1 MQVLNNKKVL
11 FGWTMY
17 DWANS
22 VFSLTITTAIF
33 PIFYEKM
40 AQMASLKNG
49 LSVGD
54 SHYLEIFGKKILATA
69 AYSYSIALAFLIIA
83 LISPILSGI
92 ADSGGFKKRFMQF
105 FVYLGSAACV
115 ALYFFDDQNVSF
127 GLMCFIL
134 GAIGFAGSIV
144 FYNSFLPLIAT
155 EDKYDSLSARGFSM
169 GYIGSVLLLIVNLMV
184 IIKPEWFFAIS
195 EKVNNLIASG
205 LSEAQAEESARDYFS
220 KKGTQIAFLTV
231 GIWWAAFAQITFFTL
246 PKEPKTG
253 TISKGVLTAGFLEIS
268 KTFKEV
274 NKLSDTKKYLL
285 SFFFI
290 SMGLQTVMY
299 LATLFGSKE
308 LNMASSDLIGIVLVI
323 QLIAILG
330 SFGFS
335 KISSKI
341 GNIYTLIIGNIF
353 WIGICLSAYAVTN
366 TTQFFI
372 LAAVVGLVMGGMQSL
387 LRSTFAKIIPDN
399 TLNHASF
406 FSFFD
411 VTEKVAIVI
420 GTFAYGYIEELTGS
434 MRMSALALG
443 VFFIIGILFLVRIKN
458 FKIHKG

>member
-33 PIFYEKM
+33 PIFYE
-40 AQMASLKNG
+40 QMAKLASIKQG

-54 SHYLEIFGKKILATA
+54 NHFIEIFGRKILATA
-69 AYSYSIALAFLIIA
+69 AYSYSIAIAFL
-83 LISPILSGI
+83 LITLVSPMLSGI
-92 ADSGGFKKRFMQF
+92 ADSGGFKKRFMKF
-105 FVYLGSAACV
+105 FVYLGSVACIS
-115 ALYFFDDQNVSF
+115 LYFFDDQNVSF

-134 GAIGFAGSIV
+134 GAIGYAGSIV

-155 EDKYDSLSARGFSM
+155 EDRYDSISARGYSM
-169 GYIGSVLLLIVNLMV
+169 GYIGSVLLLIVNLLV
-184 IIKPEWFFAIS
+184 ISKPEWFFAFS
-195 EKVNNLIASG
+195 DKVNDLLSSG
-205 LSEAQAEESARDYFS
+205 LSITEAEEQAKSYFS
-220 KKGTQIAFLTV
+220 VKGSQIAFLTV
-231 GIWWAAFAQITFFTL
+231 GIWWAAFAQITFLTL

-253 TISKGVLTAGFLEIS
+253 TISKGVLTAGFIELS

-274 NKLSDTKKYLL
+274 KHLSDTKKYLL

-308 LNMASSDLIGIVLVI
+308 LNMKSADLIGIVLVI

-341 GNIYTLIIGNIF
+341 GNIYTLIIGNLI

-366 TTQFFI
+366 NTQFFI

-387 LRSTFAKIIPDN
+387 LRSTFAKIIPDK

-406 FSFFD
+406 FSFYE
-411 VTEKVAIVI
+411 VTEKLAIVI

-458 FKIHKG
+458 FKIHQG